1 MRYWTDRGLAWT
13 STRQKS
19 SRKRKSTPD
28 EIILQGELTLT
39 IGRLHHR
46 STTVW
51 PRFLCK
57 VRGQFHTSGQR
68 GAKCRRG
75 IREVAK
81 QLTGLCPRVVATDRE
96 LAVSRQTHDLP
107 NYRILVWS
115 PEGDPLP
122 VRRRTDLR
130 TTRGPQFPY
139 QPPPLDWLTI
149 LMATQSTGRGVDPAG
164 THKGSSCFHGLHPC
178 LKTLPARPSL
188 GRLRLGL
195 LELSASCIAA
205 FTVSDNPTPRFAH
218 ITLSAPIRSA
228 MKSGARSSLPPRRSR
243 RHARCHPDRPQ
254 VSRSLRGR

>member
-1 MRYWTDRGLAWT
+1 MNTDYW
-13 STRQKS
+13 S
-19 SRKRKSTPD
+19 S
-28 EIILQGELTLT
+28 
-39 IGRLHHR
+39 HHC

-51 PRFLCK
+51 PRFLYE
-57 VRGQFHTSGQR
+57 VRDQLHSSGQC

-96 LAVSRQTHDLP
+96 LAVSRQTNYLP
-107 NYRILVWS
+107 NFRILVGS

-130 TTRGPQFPY
+130 TTRGPQFAY

-178 LKTLPARPSL
+178 LNTLPARPSL

-205 FTVSDNPTPRFAH
+205 FTVSDNPTPRFAPH
-218 ITLSAPIRSA
+218 A
-228 MKSGARSSLPPRRSR
+228 SGFIYASLPRVAPDAAGFIYPSLPRFAP
-243 RHARCHPDRPQ
+243 HA
-254 VSRSLRGR
+254 G

>member
-1 MRYWTDRGLAWT
+1 MTTDYW
-13 STRQKS
+13 S
-19 SRKRKSTPD
+19 S
-28 EIILQGELTLT
+28 
-39 IGRLHHR
+39 HHC

-51 PRFLCK
+51 PRFLHK
-57 VRGQFHTSGQR
+57 VRGQFHSSGQR
-68 GAKCRRG
+68 GAECRRG

-107 NYRILVWS
+107 NFRILVGS

-130 TTRGPQFPY
+130 TTRGPQFAY

-205 FTVSDNPTPRFAH
+205 FTVSDNPTPRFAPRPAGF
-218 ITLSAPIRSA
+218 ICSLSSHHAVSTDPERDEVRRPFVTA
-228 MKSGARSSLPPRRSR
+228 ATPFTKTCEMPSG
-243 RHARCHPDRPQ
+243 
-254 VSRSLRGR
+254 